1 MKFPILY
8 LNNFLK
14 LNKKYTQ
21 RKNFPFLSWNGK
33 KGDNITIQQVGTGN
47 DLIFNAG
54 CCGGFSIT
62 NPWGNV
68 STNGTTTTTTTD
80 DTTDKS
86 GGDDAEPC
94 HDPDAPFENCMA
106 NCYNGKTGRDGWDWR
121 KDLDKINEI
130 SAITCELTNR
140 QVDLLWAIFSN
151 VIIIFL
157 GWLEILELG
166 AQIFIGISKTIF
178 DAYVAGLKSKST
190 KELKDRREEMVKK
203 DPWLKDGWY
212 CDKLLHAI
220 SDCYDECEHY
230 LPPDSIGI

>member
-1 MKFPILY
+1 M
-8 LNNFLK
+8 NNFLK

-86 GGDDAEPC
+86 GGDSEGNCENAEDC
-94 HDPDAPFENCMA
+94 NSLLSQFNENWTLEKGWIA
-106 NCYNGKTGRDGWDWR
+106 AKNKFTETG
-121 KDLDKINEI
+121 
-130 SAITCELTNR
+130 AICTPTL
-140 QVDLLWAIFSN
+140 V
-151 VIIIFL
+151 
-157 GWLEILELG
+157 
-166 AQIFIGISKTIF
+166 
-178 DAYVAGLKSKST
+178 
-190 KELKDRREEMVKK
+190 
-203 DPWLKDGWY
+203 
-212 CDKLLHAI
+212 
-220 SDCYDECEHY
+220 
-230 LPPDSIGI
+230 